1 MPTGRRTPQV
11 LIAVAAAVVFLS
23 RLPFLGNGYGS
34 DADAW
39 RVANAARYIATFGE
53 YQASRLPGYP
63 LQELVC
69 SLLWG
74 WGGRAFAFNLA
85 TALLSVL
92 CFVFFSLY
100 LRGLQSRDFILGGL
114 TLVFMPVTFIHS
126 TDSMDYVWAL
136 AFILIGIYCLQR
148 DRVVIAGAFL
158 GLAIGC
164 RITSGAMLVP
174 ATLMLIHQRG
184 RLEGRHRAKLW
195 LPHFAKLWLPTL
207 LVGLSFYVPTASKY
221 GTSFFT
227 FVEGSSSAAKVI
239 YEASFGVWGA
249 FGSLAIVLSLIWM
262 LIRRPGTAI
271 SIQAPKAL
279 VLSWL
284 SGLLLYVGAFLRLPH
299 EGGYLVP
306 AIPFTILLLG
316 RFLERRVF
324 VAVCL
329 ALIVSSLVVSVEKT
343 GAYPGGPVFR
353 DYQIRKEIE
362 SVVAQTIRFG
372 DGSAERRVIVS
383 GWLLPMIQSR
393 LGSDARGQT
402 KYVGLI
408 TSSEFWDYR
417 SRGHEIY
424 YLPEMRA
431 YNLQVHQIDLAKE
444 GGKVVELSGGK

>member
-1 MPTGRRTPQV
+1 
-11 LIAVAAAVVFLS
+11 
-23 RLPFLGNGYGS
+23 
-34 DADAW
+34 
-39 RVANAARYIATFGE
+39 
-53 YQASRLPGYP
+53 
-63 LQELVC
+63 
-69 SLLWG
+69 
-74 WGGRAFAFNLA
+74 
-85 TALLSVL
+85 
-92 CFVFFSLY
+92 
-100 LRGLQSRDFILGGL
+100 
-114 TLVFMPVTFIHS
+114 
-126 TDSMDYVWAL
+126 
-136 AFILIGIYCLQR
+136 
-148 DRVVIAGAFL
+148 
-158 GLAIGC
+158 
-164 RITSGAMLVP
+164 
-174 ATLMLIHQRG
+174 
-184 RLEGRHRAKLW
+184 
-195 LPHFAKLWLPTL
+195 
-207 LVGLSFYVPTASKY
+207 
-221 GTSFFT
+221 
-227 FVEGSSSAAKVI
+227 
-239 YEASFGVWGA
+239 
-249 FGSLAIVLSLIWM
+249 
-262 LIRRPGTAI
+262 
-271 SIQAPKAL
+271 
-279 VLSWL
+279 
-284 SGLLLYVGAFLRLPH
+284 
-299 EGGYLVP
+299 LVP